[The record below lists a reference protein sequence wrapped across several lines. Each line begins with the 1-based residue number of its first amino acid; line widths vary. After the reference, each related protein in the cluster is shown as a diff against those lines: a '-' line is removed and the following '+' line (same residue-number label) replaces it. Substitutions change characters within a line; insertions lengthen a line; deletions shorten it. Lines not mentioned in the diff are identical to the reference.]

1 MKNLANCN
9 PREFLA
15 QTNKIRKSVEKW
27 LTVTDIL
34 NIRKNVAKPSKV
46 TDDMTPQEKREA
58 VDDFME
64 RSRQQAMKNLS
75 AMIESIAGEHPDET
89 LEILALVCFV
99 EPENVCDHTMSEYLG
114 EINEL
119 ISDKNVLDF
128 FTSLMQLVRINTS
141 T

>member
-34 NIRKNVAKPSKV
+34 NIRKNVAKPAKI
-46 TDDMTPQEKREA
+46 TDGMTDQEKRAA

-89 LEILALVCFV
+89 LELLALVCFV

-114 EINEL
+114 EISEL

-128 FTSLMQLVRINTS
+128 FTSLARLGLMNIS